1 MSFGRLNPGD
11 VIGGKYEIERILG
24 TGGMGIVVAA
34 RHLDLGQRVAIKFML
49 RETLNDPGNAER
61 FLREAKTAVKLR
73 SVHTARVLD
82 VTRLADGEPFM
93 VMEYLE
99 GRDLDAE
106 LDANGPLPPRVA
118 VDWILQASEALAEA
132 HGLGMIHRDVK
143 LKNMFLTQTVDGAP
157 LVKVLDFG
165 LAKLLDREEDV
176 SLTAKNEIFGSPR
189 YMSPEQMR
197 SAKDA
202 DFRSDIWSIG
212 VCLYELLTGRVP
224 FEAATVAD
232 TCAMVLKD
240 AVPLPSTFVALPAD
254 LEAVVLRCLE
264 KDPARRFQTIADLA
278 CALQNHV
285 DDVASVRRIL
295 RVTRSAQLSHATT
308 IHEFPPPPPQDA
320 SRRTLS
326 AWDFGTPPVGTPVV
340 SLGLATQ
347 AQKIAGGIGLGLLLA
362 AVVTTFLVLVYQRS
376 VHAPNDLAAQPAPT
390 FVPMDAP
397 PAPSP
402 AESISASPVPVESA
416 AIAARLPAPSAGA
429 EASTTHPTKRK
440 GRPSSKLLLPNPYIT
455 AAPSTRPPT
464 RKNAGGQEPGAD
476 TM

>member
-11 VIGGKYEIERILG
+11 VIDGKYEIERILG
-24 TGGMGIVVAA
+24 SGGMGIVVAA
-34 RHLDLGQRVAIKFML
+34 RHLDLNQRVAIKFML
-49 RETLNDPGNAER
+49 RESLTDPGNAER

-106 LDANGPLPPRVA
+106 LDARGPLPPRLA

-143 LKNMFLTQTVDGAP
+143 LKNLFLTHTVDGEP

-165 LAKLLDREEDV
+165 LAKLVGGNEDV
-176 SLTAKNEIFGSPR
+176 SLTAKDAIFGSPQ

-212 VCLYELLTGRVP
+212 VCLYELLAGRVP
-224 FEAATVAD
+224 FEAATIAE

-240 AVPLPSTFVALPAD
+240 PVPPPSTFVAVSPD
-254 LEAVVLRCLE
+254 LEAVVMRCLE
-264 KDPARRFQTIADLA
+264 KDPALRFQTIADLA
-278 CALQNHV
+278 FALQHHV
-285 DDVASVRRIL
+285 DDVASVRRII
-295 RVTRSAQLSHATT
+295 RVTRSAHFVHAVTVQD
-308 IHEFPPPPPQDA
+308 FAQPLPPADP

-326 AWDFGTPPVGTPVV
+326 AWDSGTPV
-340 SLGLATQ
+340 ATPALSQTFAAQ
-347 AQKIAGGIGLGLLLA
+347 ARRTAAGIGLGVLLA
-362 AVVTTFLVLVYQRS
+362 AVLTATFFF
-376 VHAPNDLAAQPAPT
+376 VHAQQAQRPARLAALPAPT
-390 FVPMDAP
+390 FVPMDSP
-397 PAPSP
+397 PDPAP
-402 AESISASPVPVESA
+402 AESVVAAVSAPASETA
-416 AIAARLPAPSAGA
+416 AIPAPSADPDA
-429 EASTTHPTKRK
+429 TIPHPAAKRRVRAGTK
-440 GRPSSKLLLPNPYIT
+440 LLPNPYTT
-455 AAPSTRPPT
+455 AAPSSRAP
-464 RKNAGGQEPGAD
+464 RKNGPGTGAD
-476 TM
+476 YM

>member
-11 VIGGKYEIERILG
+11 VIDGKYEVERILG
-24 TGGMGIVVAA
+24 SGGMGIVVAA

-49 RETLNDPGNAER
+49 RESLTDPGNAER

-93 VMEYLE
+93 VMEYLQ

-132 HGLGMIHRDVK
+132 HGLGMVHRDVK
-143 LKNMFLTQTVDGAP
+143 LKNLFLTQTVDGSP

-165 LAKLLDREEDV
+165 LAKLLGREEDL
-176 SLTAKNEIFGSPR
+176 SLTAKNEIFGSPQ

-224 FEAATVAD
+224 FAATTVAD

-240 AVPLPSTFVALPAD
+240 AVPPPSTFVAVPRD
-254 LEAVVLRCLE
+254 LEAVVMRCLE
-264 KDPARRFQTIADLA
+264 KDPDLRFQTIAELA
-278 CALQNHV
+278 YALQYHV
-285 DDVASVRRIL
+285 DDLGSVRRII
-295 RVTRSAQLSHATT
+295 RVTRSAQFVNAST
-308 IHEFPPPPPQDA
+308 IQEFPPQASDP

-326 AWDFGTPPVGTPVV
+326 AWDSGTPPGGIPAVTQGF
-340 SLGLATQ
+340 ATQ
-347 AQKIAGGIGLGLLLA
+347 AQKVAGGIGLGLLLA
-362 AVVTTFLVLVYQRS
+362 GVVATFLFLVYQRS
-376 VHAPNDLAAQPAPT
+376 LPPTALAAAPPAPT
-390 FVPMDAP
+390 FVPMNP
-397 PAPSP
+397 PPP
-402 AESISASPVPVESA
+402 AESAVIPAP
-416 AIAARLPAPSAGA
+416 IPAPSASV
-429 EASTTHPTKRK
+429 EPPVVHPTKRK
-440 GRPSSKLLLPNPYIT
+440 VRASSKLVLPNPYLP
-455 AAPSTRPPT
+455 AAPSNRPPP
-464 RKNAGGQEPGAD
+464 RKNAGGSEPGPD
-476 TM
+476 SM